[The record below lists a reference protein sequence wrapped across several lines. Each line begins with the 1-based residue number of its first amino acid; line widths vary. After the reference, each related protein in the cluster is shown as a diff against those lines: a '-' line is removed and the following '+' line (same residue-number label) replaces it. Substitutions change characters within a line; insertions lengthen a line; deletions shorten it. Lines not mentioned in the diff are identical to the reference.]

1 MDVQQANLKKLREI
15 ANLSQEQLAQVIGL
29 SQTQISRYEADPD
42 NVPFGTLKKWVSA
55 CGTTLEEF
63 EAFLAAKRAPLLEE
77 NPYEDLHASLN
88 LLEQFIQ
95 EPPPLPEG
103 IPELLV
109 KPASLVDSIQDWR
122 RRPAV
127 LLAGKFDSGKTR
139 IVNSLLGGGKLP
151 SQYQPTTAIATFVR
165 HQIDRPRWQEE
176 DVWIMGPGFRAARW
190 HDKDHCMAHRIVA
203 GTYDTL
209 KLYGIRRSTGETHG
223 AIAALVYVDAPILLS
238 CMIIDLPGYA
248 DTKVQAEIANS
259 TLGLG
264 DIIVYTSTASGFL
277 DDQDVSHIAQ
287 LMRTMP
293 RIHSAPLSNLYILAT
308 HANQSISDDDLK
320 DLVGQG
326 ASRLHTHLKDG
337 ILADLAK
344 AFDDRL
350 VVEDVTKLSN
360 RFFTFW
366 YESESRR
373 EAFESDLSNSLKA
386 GMPIEFKTRVDRE
399 IRETKKT
406 SRAYY
411 RKQIEAYE
419 VTRDRIDEA
428 RQKLQDLEENED
440 ERVRRLSQKVD
451 ELAVLFAKLRIDTN
465 TFIENKI
472 TPLLDAPSIEKFI
485 ELNYKDDSDSAGKY
499 ARAKLLEDMQSKL
512 ERELQ
517 EQSKTVKIALERF
530 LDDYQQGTVAWDEAG
545 LGSLAVPFDAKGIFL
560 GGIAGLGT
568 IGALSFWA
576 AGMGNL
582 GAYILVAK
590 AASLLTALGLG
601 VGSSAAVTFVA
612 AIGGPVTVAAVLF
625 AGVML
630 GTKML
635 LGEKWERRL
644 SKKISKQLLE
654 MKYVS
659 KLQDGAKTFW
669 DDSEACFEKGL
680 AGMEESYKEY
690 RTSLTMLLSTE
701 VGGEDSARKLTAIL
715 ERLEELQ
722 DFFGALPW
730 RYSP

>member
-1 MDVQQANLKKLREI
+1 MEQQANLKKLREI
-15 ANLSQEQLAQVIGL
+15 ANLSQEQLGQVIGL
-29 SQTQISRYEADPD
+29 SQTQISRYEAEPD
-42 NVPFGTLKKWVSA
+42 NVPFGILKKWVSA
-55 CGTTLEEF
+55 CGTTLEDF
-63 EAFLAAKRAPLLEE
+63 EAFLAAKLEPLDAG
-77 NPYEDLHASLN
+77 NPYEALHASLK
-88 LLEQFIQ
+88 LLEQFVE
-95 EPPPLPEG
+95 EPPPLPDG
-103 IPELLV
+103 VPELLI
-109 KPASLVDSIQDWR
+109 KPASLLDSIQDWR
-122 RRPAV
+122 RRPAI

-139 IVNSLLGGGKLP
+139 IVNALLGGAKLP
-151 SQYQPTTAIATFVR
+151 SQYAPTTAIATFVR
-165 HQIDRPRWQEE
+165 HRKDRPEWQDE

-190 HDKDHCMAHRIVA
+190 HDKDHCRAHRIVA

-209 KLYGIRRSTGETHG
+209 KLYGTRRGVGETHG
-223 AIAALVYVDAPILLS
+223 AIAALVYVDSPILLS

-287 LMRTMP
+287 LLRTMP
-293 RIHSAPLSNLYILAT
+293 RLKSAPLANLYILAT
-308 HANQSISDDDLK
+308 LANPSISNDDLS
-320 DLVGQG
+320 DLVDLGG
-326 ASRLHTHLKDG
+326 SRLHTHLKDG

-344 AFDDRL
+344 DFDDPAVAEDRATLSSRL
-350 VVEDVTKLSN
+350 
-360 RFFTFW
+360 FTFW
-366 YESESRR
+366 YEKESRR
-373 EAFESDLSNSLKA
+373 VSFEADLKNLLGVA
-386 GMPIEFKTRVDRE
+386 MPIEFASRVDRE
-399 IRETKKT
+399 IKDTKKT

-419 VTRDRIDEA
+419 ITRDRIDEA
-428 RQKLQDLEENED
+428 RQKIQELKENED

-451 ELAVLFAKLRIDTN
+451 EMALLFTKLRIDTN
-465 TFIENKI
+465 TFINDKI
-472 TPLLDAPSIEKFI
+472 APLLDAPSIEKFI
-485 ELNYKDDSDSAGKY
+485 ELNYKDSDSAGKY
-499 ARAKLLEDMQSKL
+499 AQAKLLEDMQSKL

-517 EQSKTVKIALERF
+517 QQSKAVKAALERF
-530 LDDYQQGTVAWDEAG
+530 LDDYQQSTVAWEEAG
-545 LGSLAVPFDAKGIFL
+545 LGNLAVPFDAKGIFL

-601 VGSSAAVTFVA
+601 VGSTAAVTFVA

-635 LGEKWERRL
+635 FGEKWPRRL
-644 SKKISKQLLE
+644 SKRISKQLTE
-654 MKYVS
+654 MKYVP

-669 DDSEACFEKGL
+669 DDSEVGFKKGL
-680 AGMEESYKEY
+680 AGMEESYSQY
-690 RTSLTMLLSTE
+690 RSSLTELLSTE
-701 VGGEDSARKLTAIL
+701 VGGVDSAKKLTAIL
-715 ERLEELQ
+715 ERLEALQ